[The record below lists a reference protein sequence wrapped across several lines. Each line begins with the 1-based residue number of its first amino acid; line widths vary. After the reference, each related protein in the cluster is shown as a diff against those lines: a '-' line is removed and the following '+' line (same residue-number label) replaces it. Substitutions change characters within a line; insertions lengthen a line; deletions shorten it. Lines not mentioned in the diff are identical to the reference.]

1 LHFSVDDAALFAQ
14 AFDPATFTRD
24 LSSGMDSAM
33 SPRTGFALAPIMRSA
48 SCVRALLLIAAG
60 AALAGSFA
68 AAQSPPQ
75 TAEKAP
81 DTIEER
87 VRACVPCHGER
98 GQGINKV
105 HFPPLAG
112 KPAGYVFN
120 QLVAFR
126 EGRRKYTPMNYL
138 LAYLPDPYLRDM
150 GQYYATQR
158 PMFATPARPIV
169 SAEVL
174 ARGEDLAKK
183 GERVPACVACHGPEL
198 TGREPGIPGLV
209 GLPAEYISAQL
220 GAWRYGT
227 RTAIAPDCMQTVASS
242 LNEAEVAAV
251 AAWIASLPAPS
262 NSAPLKEGPAR
273 LPLTCG
279 SQQR

>member
-1 LHFSVDDAALFAQ
+1 MLSRKIPSPGFSFAPESISAFIGVFALLECAVAQ
-14 AFDPATFTRD
+14 APP
-24 LSSGMDSAM
+24 SA
-33 SPRTGFALAPIMRSA
+33 PT
-48 SCVRALLLIAAG
+48 
-60 AALAGSFA
+60 
-68 AAQSPPQ
+68 
-75 TAEKAP
+75 EKPP
-81 DTIEER
+81 DTIDER

-138 LAYLPDPYLRDM
+138 LAYLPDPYLREM
-150 GQYYATQR
+150 GQYYALQR
-158 PMFATPARPIV
+158 PVFASPARPVV
-169 SAEVL
+169 SADVL
-174 ARGEDLAKK
+174 KRGEDLTKK

-227 RTAIAPDCMQTVASS
+227 RTALQPDCMQVVASS

-251 AAWIASLPAPS
+251 AAWIASLPAPA
-262 NSAPLKEGPAR
+262 NAAPLREASAR